1 MAYRHIEGQRIFARL
16 RTIEK
21 SLLPE
26 SLKTD
31 SIKALVNYAKGTDW
45 YKYSI
50 SGRIA
55 ISRACTTQEFRIAML
70 KAVRETENK
79 FKKYS

>member
-1 MAYRHIEGQRIFARL
+1 MKYRHTEAQRIYARL

-31 SIKALVNYAKGTDW
+31 SIKALVNYTKGTDY

-55 ISRACTTQEFRIAML
+55 LSKARTAQEFRTAML

-79 FKKYS
+79 FKQYQ